1 MWQVIKTHPLAAGA
15 AVLVHVVIFLIVAIN
30 IDWLKDKPV
39 SGPQQEIEVI
49 EAKAITE
56 QELEAREQRK
66 QEAERR
72 KREAELA
79 RQREQQRQAELKRQ
93 AEEKKRQEALQKKRE
108 AEAKRQAELKKQ
120 REAEAKR
127 QAELK
132 KQREA
137 EAAKRREEEARKQ
150 KELEAQRQREEELR
164 KQREAEQRREQ
175 ERAEQ
180 ELQAKLKAEAEAQ
193 ARRDFLARHAATID
207 QYKIRIKEKITRQWR
222 IPLSSPAGIRCE
234 IMVRLLPGGEVADVQ
249 IVKRSGDSAF
259 DQSVVDAVKN
269 ASPLPVP
276 SVETPLFD
284 EFREVN
290 FIFDPKDKRL

>member
-15 AVLVHVVIFLIVAIN
+15 AVLVHVVILLIVAIN

-39 SGPQQEIEVI
+39 SGQQKEIEVI

-56 QELEAREQRK
+56 QELEAREK
-66 QEAERR
+66 QKREAERQ

-79 RQREQQRQAELKRQ
+79 RERERKRQAELKKQ
-93 AEEKKRQEALQKKRE
+93 AEEKKRQEALQKK
-108 AEAKRQAELKKQ
+108 

-193 ARRDFLARHAATID
+193 ARREWLDRNAETIN
-207 QYKIRIKEKITRQWR
+207 QYKDRIKEQITRQWR
-222 IPLSSPAGIRCE
+222 IPLTSPAGIRCE
-234 IMVRLLPGGEVADVQ
+234 IMVRLLPGGEVANVQ
-249 IVKRSGDSAF
+249 IVKGSGDPAF
-259 DQSVVDAVKN
+259 DQSVVDAVNN

-276 SVETPLFD
+276 SVETPLFN

>member
-1 MWQVIKTHPLAAGA
+1 MWQVIKSHPLAAGA
-15 AVLVHVVIFLIVAIN
+15 AVLVHVVVILIVAIN
-30 IDWLKDKPV
+30 IDLFRNVPE
-39 SGPQQEIEVI
+39 SGQQQEIDVI
-49 EAKAITE
+49 EAKAISE
-56 QELEAREQRK
+56 QELKAREK
-66 QEAERR
+66 QKREAERQ

-79 RQREQQRQAELKRQ
+79 RERERQRQAELKKQ

-108 AEAKRQAELKKQ
+108 AEAR
-120 REAEAKR
+120 R

-137 EAAKRREEEARKQ
+137 EAAKRREEEERKRR
-150 KELEAQRQREEELR
+150 EAEAQAQREEEERKQREEELR
-164 KQREAEQRREQ
+164 RQQEQAEK
-175 ERAEQ
+175 

-193 ARRDFLARHAATID
+193 ARREWLQKHGPTIRR
-207 QYKIRIKEKITRQWR
+207 YEALIKEKITRRWR

-234 IMVRLLPGGEVADVQ
+234 IMVRLLAGGEVSE
-249 IVKRSGDSAF
+249 VKIIKGSGDPAF
-259 DQSVVDAVKN
+259 DRSVVDAVKN

-276 SVETPLFD
+276 GIETGLFD